1 MKDNDI
7 NDLKH
12 VPQLTLLEDILSFLD
27 KIGHIKILWMKEAV
41 ELKERLDQYLKTSK
55 GE

>member
-1 MKDNDI
+1 MKD

-27 KIGHIKILWMKEAV
+27 KIGHIKLLWMKEAMGLKDRL
-41 ELKERLDQYLKTSK
+41 EKHLKESK